1 MNNQNPKD
9 IIKQILAVVGH
20 TKEEQETLA
29 DDFYR
34 GMMQQSL
41 ITLIPRLPKNV
52 QEEMK
57 IRFAKGEQP
66 IDIMEVIGPGLDEK
80 MLTEH
85 ISAVSFKIMSDYL
98 TEIMPKLTNEQKTA
112 LGKLFVN

>member
-20 TKEEQETLA
+20 TKEEQEVLA

-34 GMMQQSL
+34 GMIQQSL
-41 ITLIPRLPKNV
+41 MTLIPKLPKEV

-57 IRFAKGEQP
+57 KRFAKGEQP
-66 IDIMEVIGPGLDEK
+66 REIMEAIASGLDEK
-80 MLTEH
+80 TLTEH

-98 TEIMPKLTNEQKTA
+98 TEIMPKLRDEQKAA
-112 LGKLFVN
+112 LGNLFVS